1 MTDTYP
7 IAWTQVDEFLGA
19 GGTTVY
25 IKNPTELDIAPYV
38 SYLTGHQNANTGGTF
53 GAYCAMSLRALNE
66 SIKDI
71 YPNPQLRIALSSDNM
86 FVGCVFY
93 YEVLDQGDPFNW
105 VEVWADD
112 GTVGAGA
119 LLMYLTGDQTAQVGH
134 RLCGNPVPSSTW
146 TESRPYIGKDPT
158 TKWYTITAEQLI
170 ALAKD
175 NKDAA
180 LATENFSKIYQ
191 QTLTWMEPV
200 TKE

>member
-7 IAWTQVDEFLGA
+7 IAWTQADEFLGA

-38 SYLTGHQNANTGGTF
+38 SYLTGHQNANINPVMGKFYSIALYG
-53 GAYCAMSLRALNE
+53 LNE
-66 SIKDI
+66 SIKNI

-119 LLMYLTGDQTAQVGH
+119 LLMYLTGDQTASVGH
-134 RLCGNPVPSSTW
+134 NLCGNPVPSNTW
-146 TESRPYIGKDPT
+146 TESRPYITKDPT
-158 TKWYTITAEQLI
+158 TKWYTITAQQLI
-170 ALAKD
+170 DLANA
-175 NKDAA
+175 NKNEA
-180 LATENFSKIYQ
+180 LATQNFSKIMQ
-191 QTLTWMEPV
+191 NTLTWLEKG
-200 TKE
+200 TN